1 MVLVKKF
8 NQENINK
15 ASKSFT
21 CSDHWIQYD
30 AFEPQGFS
38 MTKKLIQFKIQK
50 HYFKKVKSKDVD
62 SIIHNLLK

>member
-30 AFEPQGFS
+30 AFEPEGF
-38 MTKKLIQFKIQK
+38 QWPR
-50 HYFKKVKSKDVD
+50 
-62 SIIHNLLK
+62 N